1 MNSGRTGWIGWRA
14 LVLMAT
20 LQGMALAVPLNS
32 PVLGGQQMREDLVY
46 LRDVWAPKDKSF
58 DRKQR
63 TQFEDIINA
72 AIARASEL
80 TPVEFSLEVSRA
92 VAVSGNG
99 HTSAELGPYFH
110 GLPFKATWFSDGLYI
125 VRTHP
130 SYSTLLGA
138 RIDRFGPLSAEE
150 SLKRVATFISGTQSH
165 IRVCSSEYL
174 RLFEVLHRIGAS
186 SSVDKIKLGLT
197 LRDGKHHSVTLR
209 QGPSRDP
216 EELPAFQQMIRL
228 EGDGN
233 SAGRWPHV
241 LDSIENVPP
250 AYQRRTNLMSEWLEG
265 ENGVFYIKTDL
276 IGAPAPSGAH
286 DPLEDML
293 NRPPRCVVIDLRFNS
308 GGDFSKSIVISLA
321 LPRVLPNAK
330 IFVLVGP
337 GTFSAALVTAAMLKG
352 RGGSQVVLVGETM
365 GDRPQFWAEGFQTP
379 LPNSRI
385 LVRYASGYQDWGNGC
400 DDVSRCIWLN
410 VALAEKPVSLEPE
423 IRVSTTFSDYVAGR
437 DSVLEAALRAADIP

>member
-1 MNSGRTGWIGWRA
+1 VNSGRTGWIGWRA

-20 LQGMALAVPLNS
+20 LQGMALAAPLNS

-63 TQFEDIINA
+63 TRFEDIINA

-80 TPVEFSLEVSRA
+80 TPVEFSLEISRA

-99 HTSAELGPYFH
+99 HTSAELGTYFH
-110 GLPFKATWFSDGLYI
+110 GLPF
-125 VRTHP
+125 
-130 SYSTLLGA
+130 
-138 RIDRFGPLSAEE
+138 
-150 SLKRVATFISGTQSH
+150 
-165 IRVCSSEYL
+165 
-174 RLFEVLHRIGAS
+174 
-186 SSVDKIKLGLT
+186 
-197 LRDGKHHSVTLR
+197 
-209 QGPSRDP
+209 
-216 EELPAFQQMIRL
+216 
-228 EGDGN
+228 
-233 SAGRWPHV
+233 
-241 LDSIENVPP
+241 
-250 AYQRRTNLMSEWLEG
+250 
-265 ENGVFYIKTDL
+265 YIKSDL
-276 IGAPAPSGAH
+276 IGAPAPSGVH
-286 DPLEDML
+286 DPFDDIL
-293 NRPPRCVVIDLRFNS
+293 NPQPRCVVIDLRFNS
-308 GGDFSKSIVISLA
+308 GGDFTKTILFSLA

-365 GDRPQFWAEGFQTP
+365 GDRPRFWAEGFQTP

-410 VALAEKPVSLEPE
+410 VALAEKNVSLEPE
-423 IRVSTTFSDYVAGR
+423 IRVATTFSDYVTGR
-437 DSVLEAALRAADIP
+437 DSVLEAALRAAPDYCRDSGAGFLTWRQVPGNDLLTSGTHHK